1 MPCEPFVDQ
10 LEIELLGPEM
20 ADLFCCVSELCLLE
34 YRHTLFALENPK
46 WLNISRLIKQYK
58 SIILNENC
66 PSVRHVNWNSRWR
79 AARIYLFIPK

>member
-34 YRHTLFALENPK
+34 YRNSTKFARNCQMYTLFCTRKPEMVEHFP
-46 WLNISRLIKQYK
+46 
-58 SIILNENC
+58 
-66 PSVRHVNWNSRWR
+66 VN
-79 AARIYLFIPK
+79 